1 MSSFI
6 GTVTKVNDVVH
17 GPLISSLCQNALFIS
32 VLKFYD
38 ELNTSGVS
46 KMSRFWEDQNRILQE
61 NYVWDTPTP
70 GSLSRPKVGKVTNK
84 NNTNKKQTNK
94 TPQWPVFSS
103 PELKAQV
110 SFSDHVSSA
119 VLPSVRLSVCKLFT
133 FSSSSPEPLGQFQP
147 NLAQSIPEGD
157 SSLFKWRAPPFSKGR

>member
-6 GTVTKVNDVVH
+6 WTVSQVNDVVH
-17 GPLISSLCQNALFIS
+17 EPLISSLCQNALFIS

-38 ELNTSGVS
+38 ELNISGVS

-84 NNTNKKQTNK
+84 NNLNKKQTNK
-94 TPQWPVFSS
+94 AT
-103 PELKAQV
+103 
-110 SFSDHVSSA
+110 
-119 VLPSVRLSVCKLFT
+119 
-133 FSSSSPEPLGQFQP
+133 
-147 NLAQSIPEGD
+147 
-157 SSLFKWRAPPFSKGR
+157 